1 MILMNMPEMCEK
13 IIKEIDNDK
22 FEAWEVYEVYGKLKK
37 AGQEPSEEVIKKM
50 LEDSWNEIENMTEEE
65 INTAWE
71 EHRLDTSVKF
81 ERFNFAV
88 ILKKE
93 NPDGGWDSYL
103 SEKQFK
109 REYKN
114 WWAKDKVLAR
124 WRLEKKKVEQE
135 VIGEYEKTPEH
146 FKNYFGDQG

>member
-1 MILMNMPEMCEK
+1 MSSNRMEICDNV
-13 IIKEIDNDK
+13 IKSMDKDK
-22 FEAWEVYEVYGKLKK
+22 FEEWEVFNAWSEIKK
-37 AGQEPSEEVIKKM
+37 IGEEPTEEKIKKM
-50 LEDSWNEIENMTEEE
+50 LEDGWNEIENMTETE

-109 REYKN
+109 RECKN
-114 WWAKDKVLAR
+114 WWAKDKALAR
-124 WRLEKKKVEQE
+124 WRLEKEKVEKE
-135 VIGEYEKTPEH
+135 VVKEYENTPDEL
-146 FKNYFGDQG
+146 KGYFGDQG